1 MKNAFRLMMAAVMMM
16 AMFSVTGCWT
26 KKKTPPPGGDILGG
40 GDTTLQGDMPLS
52 TGAPFAD
59 SMTRITDVT
68 FDNVLFDYDSYQ
80 IKGSEAAKVDKVA
93 AYMKS
98 NGSVRLVVE
107 GNCDERGTIEYNLAL
122 GDNRAAAV
130 RAQLIS
136 LGITADSIQT
146 KSYGEEKPVEAGHS
160 ETSWRVN
167 RRAEFA
173 LYK

>member
-1 MKNAFRLMMAAVMMM
+1 MLVAVMLV
-16 AMFSVTGCWT
+16 AVFSAAGCRS
-26 KKKTPPPGGDILGG
+26 KKKPATTGEIIG
-40 GDTTLQGDMPLS
+40 GDTTLAGDTPLS
-52 TGAPFAD
+52 DGARFD
-59 SMTRITDVT
+59 DGSMTRVTDVT

-98 NGSVRLVVE
+98 NASVRLVAE

-136 LGITADSIQT
+136 LGIPAENIQT
-146 KSYGEEKPVEAGHS
+146 KSYGEEKPIEAGHS

>member
-1 MKNAFRLMMAAVMMM
+1 MMVAVMMAAVFS
-16 AMFSVTGCWT
+16 AAGCRSKPKVKSGDEKIGDTSVTG
-26 KKKTPPPGGDILGG
+26 D
-40 GDTTLQGDMPLS
+40 QPLT
-52 TGAPFAD
+52 TGARFEDTMA
-59 SMTRITDVT
+59 RVTDVT

-80 IKGSEAAKVDKVA
+80 IKSSESAKVDKVA

-98 NGSVRLVVE
+98 NPNVRLVTE

-122 GDNRAAAV
+122 GENRAAAV

-136 LGITADSIQT
+136 LGISAENIQT
-146 KSYGEEKPVEAGHS
+146 KSYGEEKPIEAGHS

-167 RRAEFA
+167 RRTEFA